1 MHEADLDQVMAIETD
16 SFSLPW
22 SRKNFEVELKK
33 EFCFSIVALTNYK
46 VVGYLIVW
54 LVADEIHIAN
64 IAVHYEWRRH
74 GIAEMLMRIAIQNS
88 KRFSWMGLEVRRTN
102 RAARALYT
110 KLGFIEVGERKN
122 YYQLEG
128 EDAILMAKVLKADSC

>member
-1 MHEADLDQVMAIETD
+1 MHEADLDQIMTIETD

-22 SRKNFEVELKK
+22 SRKSFEVELKK
-33 EFCFSIVALTNYK
+33 EFCFSIVALANTK
-46 VVGYLIVW
+46 VVGYLIMW

-64 IAVHYEWRRH
+64 IAVHCEWRRQ

-88 KRFSWMGLEVRRTN
+88 HGFSWMGLEVRRTN

-110 KLGFIEVGERKN
+110 KLDFIEVGVRKN
-122 YYQLEG
+122 YYQVEG
-128 EDAILMAKVLKADSC
+128 EDAILMAKVLKAEGC

>member
-1 MHEADLDQVMAIETD
+1 MHVADLDQVMAIETD

-22 SRKNFEVELKK
+22 SRNSFEVELKK
-33 EFCFSIVALTNYK
+33 ESCFSIVALANYK

-54 LVADEIHIAN
+54 LVADKIHIAN

-88 KRFSWMGLEVRRTN
+88 KGFSWMGLEVRRTN

-110 KLGFIEVGERKN
+110 KLGFIEVGDRKN

-128 EDAILMAKVLKADSC
+128 EDAILMAKYLN